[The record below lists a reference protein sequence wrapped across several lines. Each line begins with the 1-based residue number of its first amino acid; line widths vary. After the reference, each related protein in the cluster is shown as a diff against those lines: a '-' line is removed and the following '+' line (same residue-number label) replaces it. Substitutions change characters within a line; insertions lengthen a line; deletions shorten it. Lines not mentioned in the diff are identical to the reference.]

1 MLIEPTLQ
9 RYWDWRAAGNFIAGG
24 SGAGL
29 LAALWLA
36 ADPAAALLAVAL
48 VATGLVLVWFKLG
61 RPERSINVLRRPDR
75 SWMAREA
82 WLAPLLLG
90 GGLAY
95 FAWPYPAVLAP
106 LALAGIAYAYAQAR
120 ILSGCRGI
128 PAWRGPESTGFM
140 LTTNLAEGAG
150 LALVFTQGVVALVA
164 ALLLL
169 GWRAFALWRLTVYLE
184 TSTPMASH
192 RAMAAWW
199 PALMII
205 GHGVPALLLA
215 QALAPGGV
223 APLAAAGGLLLAAAG
238 WLAKARLILRAGH
251 TQGFAIAHTPARG
264 SGKPGPGARPGWQ
277 EAGS

>member
-29 LAALWLA
+29 LTALPLA
-36 ADPAAALLAVAL
+36 THPAAALLAVAL

-90 GGLAY
+90 GGLGY
-95 FAWPYPAVLAP
+95 FAWPYPALLPP
-106 LALAGIAYAYAQAR
+106 LALTGVAYAYAQVR

-128 PAWRGPESTGFM
+128 PAWRGHESTRFM
-140 LTTNLAEGAG
+140 LATNLAEGAG
-150 LALVFTQGVVALVA
+150 LLLLFAQGTAPLAA

-169 GWRAFALWRLTVYLE
+169 HWRAFALWRLQAYLE
-184 TSTPMASH
+184 TAAPIASA
-192 RAMAAWW
+192 RAMARWT
-199 PALMII
+199 
-205 GHGVPALLLA
+205 PALLVVGHALPA
-215 QALAPGGV
+215 VLLLQALVPGGI
-223 APLAAAGGLLLAAAG
+223 APLAAAGGLLLAATG
-238 WLAKARLILRAGH
+238 WLAKTLLILRAGH

-264 SGKPGPGARPGWQ
+264 AGKPGPGARPGWQ